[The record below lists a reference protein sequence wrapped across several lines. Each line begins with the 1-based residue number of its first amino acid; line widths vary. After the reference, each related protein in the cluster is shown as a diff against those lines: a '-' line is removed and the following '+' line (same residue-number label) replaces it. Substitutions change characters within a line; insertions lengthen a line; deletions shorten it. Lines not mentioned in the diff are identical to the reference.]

1 MTGYRQSS
9 FDPYAHEQPGPP
21 LKPYNWVQW
30 TGVAFGTAGM
40 AIILLEWAG
49 KLGWVPRWIDDA
61 GFAPVS
67 LMIVALVL
75 INSRRGPSTQVGSEQ
90 LAKNRRIL
98 LVTVAILAAILGAA
112 LVIEFTGA

>member
-9 FDPYAHEQPGPP
+9 FDPNAFEQPGPP

-30 TGVAFGTAGM
+30 TGIGFAAVGV

-49 KLGWVPRWIDDA
+49 KLGLIPRWIDDA

-67 LMIVALVL
+67 LMLIGMVL
-75 INSRRGPSTQVGSEQ
+75 INSRRAPSTQAGSEQ
-90 LAKNRRIL
+90 LANNRRIL
-98 LVTVAILAAILGAA
+98 ILTVAICAVVLGAT
-112 LVIEFTGA
+112 LVIEFT